1 MGAQY
6 ARAFLLTNGEGA
18 TAMYAESNVEKAAKN
33 HKISFRNVWKLDFP
47 QDFLKLVSADEFEDA
62 LAQTAGPRSA
72 PDAPSYPTYAP
83 GRSTAE
89 KLSPGFDMRAQEIL
103 STLVHAT

>member
-62 LAQTAGPRSA
+62 LAQTGGSRSA
-72 PDAPSYPTYAP
+72 PDAGSDTTYTP
-83 GRSTAE
+83 GKCTADR
-89 KLSPGFDMRAQEIL
+89 LSPGFDLRAQEML